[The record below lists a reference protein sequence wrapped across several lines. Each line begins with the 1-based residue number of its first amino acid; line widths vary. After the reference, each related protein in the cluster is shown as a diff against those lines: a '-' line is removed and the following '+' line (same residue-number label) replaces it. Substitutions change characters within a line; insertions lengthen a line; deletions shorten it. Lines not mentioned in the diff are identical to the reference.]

1 MRFNSIGY
9 NLRNELKKNWFVLL
23 IFDVFLYLVGRIEK
37 PIGDILVHNSIILI
51 QIRLSNLINF
61 DNVLILN
68 RHNFIY
74 SLMIVIYFGKR
85 NDNFYCAVVSD
96 GLGAIE
102 WISCLLLNLDLV
114 FRDTF

>member
-51 QIRLSNLINF
+51 QIRLSNLINLH
-61 DNVLILN
+61 NVLTLN
-68 RHNFIY
+68 GHNFIY
-74 SLMIVIYFGKR
+74 SLMVVIYFGKR
-85 NDNFYCAVVSD
+85 YSYFYCAVVS
-96 GLGAIE
+96 GGFWAIE
-102 WISCLLLNLDLV
+102 WISCLFLHLDLIL
-114 FRDTF
+114 RDTF